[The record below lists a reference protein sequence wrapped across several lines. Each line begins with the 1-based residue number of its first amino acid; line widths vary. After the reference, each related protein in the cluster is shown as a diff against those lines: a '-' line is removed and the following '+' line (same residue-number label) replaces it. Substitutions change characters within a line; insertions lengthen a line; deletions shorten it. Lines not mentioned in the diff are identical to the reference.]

1 MSERRYGLE
10 MNCFETHGLEHL
22 SPSTCNTFAASPAA
36 FVLEKL
42 LGRKSPV
49 GVAAHR
55 GTAVEAG
62 VACGLMGSHRSDAVR
77 EARET
82 FSRLTALSADPNRDK
97 ENAALEGMVNSA
109 LDELEPYGPPTSTQG
124 KIEWMI
130 EGIPVPM
137 IGFYDFEWA
146 NHCTLVDLKTTHYLP
161 SKIKTPH
168 ARQVSLYY
176 AARPGLVDARLCY
189 ATSKKCAVYL
199 LDSPEE
205 HLKALENIARSMM
218 KFLSVS
224 TDPMELAHM
233 VAPDVDSFYFG
244 TPEARRSVYEVWGI

>member
-1 MSERRYGLE
+1 
-10 MNCFETHGLEHL
+10 MNCFEAHGIAHL

-36 FVLEKL
+36 FVLQKL
-42 LGRKSPV
+42 LGQKSSV
-49 GVAAHR
+49 GAAAHR

-62 VACGLMGSHRSDAVR
+62 VVVGLSGGTRSDAVS
-77 EARET
+77 EAKST
-82 FSRLTALSADPNRDK
+82 FSKLTALNADPTRDK
-97 ENAALEGMVNSA
+97 EAAALEPMVNCA

-124 KIEWMI
+124 KVEWMI
-130 EGIPVPM
+130 EGVPVPM

-168 ARQVSLYY
+168 ARQVALYY

-189 ATSKKCAVYL
+189 ATPKKCAVYML
-199 LDSPEE
+199 ETPEE

-224 TDPMELAHM
+224 KDPKELAHL
-233 VAPDVDSFYFG
+233 VVPDVDSFYFSDPA
-244 TPEARRSVYEVWGI
+244 TRRAVYEVWGI